1 MTYILSTTPR
11 IETIDDEPHMA
22 QYALSDSAYGKT
34 IGYMLLP
41 VKDVAF
47 WSKLLRAT
55 AERAWQEGYASGHSR
70 AMRLMSDE
78 PNVSAGINPYTVQQ

>member
-47 WSKLLRAT
+47 WSKLLRAQ
-55 AERAWQEGYASGHSR
+55 AEKAWNEGAEAQARAYGMDKDTG
-70 AMRLMSDE
+70 
-78 PNVSAGINPYTVQQ
+78 PNPYTVQQ